1 MFKRTLLASVLFPT
15 VVPGGHGVFG
25 DLDVAAR
32 EPLSDGRVLALVGI
46 AYTRLEVVGSA
57 LTPLSLRSRVD
68 CVGLKPL
75 EEFLKGLG
83 GVVLR
88 QHVVF

>member
-1 MFKRTLLASVLFPT
+1 M
-15 VVPGGHGVFG
+15 
-25 DLDVAAR
+25 AAR
-32 EPLSDGRVLALVGI
+32 EPLVEGFDLALVGV
-46 AYTRLEVVGSA
+46 ANTRLEVVGSA